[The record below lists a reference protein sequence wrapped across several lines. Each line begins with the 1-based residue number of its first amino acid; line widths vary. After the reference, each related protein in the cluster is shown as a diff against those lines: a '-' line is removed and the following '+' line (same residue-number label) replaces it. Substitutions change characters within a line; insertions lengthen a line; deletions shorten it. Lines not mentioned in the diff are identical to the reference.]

1 MILSAYLLGEYA
13 KRIVMSLFVMSLLYI
28 VIDLFEKL
36 DEFIVN
42 KATTEQLIMYFVYK
56 LPLLIIQMTPVAI
69 LISTMFL
76 IGAFSKSNEFTAMKA
91 AGIPLIRIVSP
102 LLTFAFLISLLIL
115 LLNETLVP
123 VATARSNHILQNEIR
138 KVVVHAVYD
147 SDIWVKG
154 KGNLFW
160 NVQSYDPKKK
170 EMHNVRVLKL
180 DKEYTVEY
188 RVDAKRA
195 TWNGTAWVLFGGEF
209 WDFKNPLKFHAK
221 TVDGEAVKIL
231 TTPPRSFRVVQRPS
245 EELNAFELSRYID
258 DVKAEGYDAS
268 RYEVELYSKFSFP
281 FLSFIMAMVAI
292 PFAMR
297 RGRSGGGFIGIGFSI
312 IIGFSFW
319 VVMSLGVSL
328 GRGALLP
335 PLLAAWFGNIL
346 YFCGGFY
353 LLLTSKQ

>member
-1 MILSAYLLGEYA
+1 MILSAYLLREYI
-13 KRIVMSLFVMSLLYI
+13 KRIMMTLFVMGLLYI
-28 VIDLFEKL
+28 VIDLFEKI

-42 KATTEQLIMYFVYK
+42 KASAEQLIMYFLYK
-56 LPLLIIQMTPVAI
+56 LPLVLIQMTPVAI

-102 LLTFAFLISLLIL
+102 LLFLAFFISVIILI
-115 LLNETLVP
+115 LNETVVP
-123 VATARSNHILQNEIR
+123 VSTAKSNHILQNEIR

-147 SDIWVKG
+147 ADIWVKG

-160 NVQSYDPKKK
+160 NVGSYDPETKQL
-170 EMHNVRVLKL
+170 HNVRVLKL
-180 DKEYTVEY
+180 DKDYTIEY

-195 TWNGTAWVLFGGEF
+195 LWDGAYWVLYGGEF

-221 TVDGEAVKIL
+221 TVDGEAIRIL
-231 TTPPRSFRVVQRPS
+231 NTPPRSFRVVQRPS
-245 EELNAFELSRYID
+245 EELNAMELSAYIN

-297 RGRSGGGFIGIGFSI
+297 RGRSGGGFVGIGLSI
-312 IIGFSFW
+312 MIGFSFW
-319 VVMSLGVSL
+319 VVMSFGIAL

-346 YFCGGFY
+346 YFCGGLY
-353 LLLTSKQ
+353 LLLTSRQ